1 MGKSRAG
8 TDLTVDYC
16 LTNMSDMS
24 TLRVRNRDF
33 QRAPA
38 GWLHKARQG
47 DTVVIVSAEGPPLT
61 LRVGRPKPEQEADWD
76 RHFEWLKKQPV
87 QETNPVDDLRRIED
101 R

>member
-1 MGKSRAG
+1 
-8 TDLTVDYC
+8 
-16 LTNMSDMS
+16 MSDMA

-47 DTVVIVSAEGPPLT
+47 DTIVIVSADGPPLT
-61 LRVGRPKPEQEADWD
+61 LRAGRPQSEVETDWD
-76 RHFEWLKKQPV
+76 HHFEWLKKQKI
-87 QETNPVDDLRRIED
+87 QETNPVDELRRVED